1 MLDAAGVILI
11 LIWVGV
17 RLVNYSRRALG
28 IVSEHQAGWSI
39 VLPEQQP
46 IWAEVH

>member
-1 MLDAAGVILI
+1 MLDVAGVILI
-11 LIWVGV
+11 LLWVGV
-17 RLVNYSRRALG
+17 CLAKYYRRALG

-46 IWAEVH
+46 IWA